1 MNTSP
6 PPQYPESEPFK
17 KWIMDA
23 VGTMVFLLGSM
34 TESLKEIAEKSGK
47 AKLKYKGKEII
58 MLEDLAIGLN
68 KSPRTFRR
76 LRAEKKISYWSS
88 KDGHTVFVTQDQF
101 DDYITNTFVPNEIED
116 ESTAPQR

>member
-6 PPQYPESEPFK
+6 PPMYPESEPFK
-17 KWIMDA
+17 KWMMDA
-23 VGTMVFLLGSM
+23 IGTMVFLLGSM

-68 KSPRTFRR
+68 KSTRTFRR
-76 LRAEKKISYWSS
+76 LRAEKKIKFWSS
-88 KDGHTVFVTQDQF
+88 KDGHTVFITQDQF
-101 DDYITNTFVPNEIED
+101 DDYIARNFIPSDETED
-116 ESTAPQR
+116 DST

>member
-58 MLEDLAIGLN
+58 MLEDLAIGHSGDFVLRR
-68 KSPRTFRR
+68 KSVIGQAKTDT
-76 LRAEKKISYWSS
+76 LSL
-88 KDGHTVFVTQDQF
+88 
-101 DDYITNTFVPNEIED
+101 
-116 ESTAPQR
+116 

>member
-58 MLEDLAIGLN
+58 MLEDLAVWNPDFCIFDFFIN
-68 KSPRTFRR
+68 RIHYFFQMFVIRKCTFFHII
-76 LRAEKKISYWSS
+76 ISGCLKHPFRNLFFLLYL
-88 KDGHTVFVTQDQF
+88 
-101 DDYITNTFVPNEIED
+101 
-116 ESTAPQR
+116 

>member
-47 AKLKYKGKEII
+47 AKLKY
-58 MLEDLAIGLN
+58 
-68 KSPRTFRR
+68 
-76 LRAEKKISYWSS
+76 
-88 KDGHTVFVTQDQF
+88 
-101 DDYITNTFVPNEIED
+101 
-116 ESTAPQR
+116 

>member
-1 MNTSP
+1 PKGSVPRARRGQTHA
-6 PPQYPESEPFK
+6 PFP
-17 KWIMDA
+17 
-23 VGTMVFLLGSM
+23 M

-101 DDYITNTFVPNEIED
+101 DDYITNNFVPNEIED